1 MKVSFNKASAFAI
14 LFSLTL
20 PNVGATQTIEELI
33 ERLNP
38 RTYFAP
44 ITVLA
49 NHPKC
54 NGPGEVAFSVEIAAD
69 DLDFKVEGD
78 TWDGSVYQYNDPRE
92 GWIDET
98 CIVGQTK
105 FGARPIHHAE
115 LCHSDYDGRGSNQ
128 TVMQGEAPKCYIT
141 QRSGTE
147 EMQIEIPCDVSRS
160 PSSLNALVERADIQ
174 IDALVRADICQSL
187 TGIALI
193 ESSWT
198 VDLEFGGDRSR
209 AEGILG
215 DQVNEISEG
224 MATPK
229 IRLNYHRSGFGG
241 LRPIA
246 SDPRL
251 DPNFPDPLSSAYFFL
266 TLEIEPAPIPGTS
279 EGPVKLLA
287 DRRFNPNLN

>member
-1 MKVSFNKASAFAI
+1 MKVYRHRISAFAI
-14 LFSLTL
+14 LFSLAL

-44 ITVLA
+44 ITVLGD
-49 NHPKC
+49 HPKC
-54 NGPGEVAFSVEIAAD
+54 NGPGEVAFSVEIVAD
-69 DLDFKVEGD
+69 DLDFEVEGE

-98 CIVGQTK
+98 CIIGQTN
-105 FGARPIHHAE
+105 FGARPIHNAE
-115 LCHSDYDGRGSNQ
+115 LCHSDYDGKGSNQ
-128 TVMQGEAPKCYIT
+128 TVIQREAPKCYIT

-147 EMQIEIPCDVSRS
+147 ETQFEIPCDVSRS
-160 PSSLNALVERADIQ
+160 PSSLNALVEQADIQ
-174 IDALVRADICQSL
+174 VDALVRADICQSL

-198 VDLEFGGDRSR
+198 LDLEFGGYHST

-215 DQVNEISEG
+215 DQEAGIAEG
-224 MATPK
+224 IVTPK
-229 IRLNYHRSGFGG
+229 IDLNYHRSGFS
-241 LRPIA
+241 LRPID
-246 SDPRL
+246 SDPGL

-266 TLEIEPAPIPGTS
+266 TVEIEPAPIPGTS